1 MTDELF
7 LWKKNEDKWYEFLLW
22 VELSFYLRV
31 HVKYVKAIFTCFT
44 INLKINL
51 KETSLIS
58 QFLFEIFFFL
68 NVVNSAVREA
78 NLNFLNEI
86 LRARCTCC
94 LAAIEA
100 FSATINE
107 K

>member
-31 HVKYVKAIFTCFT
+31 HVKDVKAIFTCFT

-51 KETSLIS
+51 KETSFIS

-68 NVVNSAVREA
+68 NVVNSARWMS
-78 NLNFLNEI
+78 LKSHQSFLI
-86 LRARCTCC
+86 DS
-94 LAAIEA
+94 AAL
-100 FSATINE
+100 SS
-107 K
+107 